1 MVGETRVS
9 LESTPARGPFF
20 CTLSNFLLDVLPAG
34 GRGVR
39 DSTYTYYTYTYIVNN
54 FLILILVSLSDL
66 WFNILKMNDMKNTF
80 RIETE
85 DRYGRFSE
93 YEVQASNKAEAE
105 AIANKPANV
114 VDGSIV
120 LSVVQ
125 VTFNEP
131 DSFRDMMP
139 DSREV
144 YGQ

>member
-1 MVGETRVS
+1 
-9 LESTPARGPFF
+9 
-20 CTLSNFLLDVLPAG
+20 
-34 GRGVR
+34 
-39 DSTYTYYTYTYIVNN
+39 
-54 FLILILVSLSDL
+54 
-66 WFNILKMNDMKNTF
+66 MNDTKNTF

-93 YEVQASNKAEAE
+93 YEVQANNKAEAE

-120 LSVVQ
+120 LNVVQ
-125 VTFNEP
+125 VTFNEA

>member
-1 MVGETRVS
+1 M
-9 LESTPARGPFF
+9 
-20 CTLSNFLLDVLPAG
+20 
-34 GRGVR
+34 
-39 DSTYTYYTYTYIVNN
+39 NN

-120 LSVVQ
+120 LNVVQ
-125 VTFNEP
+125 VTFNEA

>member
-1 MVGETRVS
+1 
-9 LESTPARGPFF
+9 
-20 CTLSNFLLDVLPAG
+20 
-34 GRGVR
+34 
-39 DSTYTYYTYTYIVNN
+39 
-54 FLILILVSLSDL
+54 
-66 WFNILKMNDMKNTF
+66 MKNKTYL
-80 RIETE
+80 IQTE
-85 DRYGRFSE
+85 DRYGRSDE

-105 AIANKPANV
+105 AIANKPVNV

>member
-1 MVGETRVS
+1 
-9 LESTPARGPFF
+9 
-20 CTLSNFLLDVLPAG
+20 
-34 GRGVR
+34 
-39 DSTYTYYTYTYIVNN
+39 
-54 FLILILVSLSDL
+54 
-66 WFNILKMNDMKNTF
+66 MNDMKKTF

-85 DRYGRFSE
+85 DRYGRLDE
-93 YEVQASNKAEAE
+93 YEVKANNKAEAE
-105 AIANKPANV
+105 AIANKPVNV

>member
-1 MVGETRVS
+1 M
-9 LESTPARGPFF
+9 
-20 CTLSNFLLDVLPAG
+20 
-34 GRGVR
+34 
-39 DSTYTYYTYTYIVNN
+39 NN

-93 YEVQASNKAEAE
+93 YEVISDNKAEAE

-125 VTFNEP
+125 VTFNEA

>member
-1 MVGETRVS
+1 
-9 LESTPARGPFF
+9 
-20 CTLSNFLLDVLPAG
+20 
-34 GRGVR
+34 
-39 DSTYTYYTYTYIVNN
+39 
-54 FLILILVSLSDL
+54 
-66 WFNILKMNDMKNTF
+66 MNDMKKTF

-85 DRYGRFSE
+85 DRYGRLDE
-93 YEVQASNKAEAE
+93 YEVKAANKVEAE

-139 DSREV
+139 DSREF

>member
-1 MVGETRVS
+1 M
-9 LESTPARGPFF
+9 
-20 CTLSNFLLDVLPAG
+20 
-34 GRGVR
+34 
-39 DSTYTYYTYTYIVNN
+39 NN
-54 FLILILVSLSDL
+54 T
-66 WFNILKMNDMKNTF
+66 KNTY

-85 DRYGRFSE
+85 DRYGRF
-93 YEVQASNKAEAE
+93 YDYDMQATSKAEAE
-105 AIANKPANV
+105 AIANKPVNV

-131 DSFRDMMP
+131 DNFQDMMP